1 MSTSR
6 RRTFGRT
13 TLLGLGAA
21 ALAAVATARPAVEV
35 GGVDGT
41 DGALVRPP
49 ATDLPLPQA
58 LSLVVLAA
66 WGAMLVL
73 RGRVRRA
80 VLALGLLAAL
90 GAAVALGAG
99 LPGLTARVREP
110 YVAAGAG
117 SPDVSVTGW
126 YAAAW
131 VATLLSV
138 ALLAAAVAWVP
149 HWPEMGARY
158 DAPSG
163 APGAAPAPAAAAPA
177 APHGVDAQHGQ
188 DGQDGQDGHDGHDG
202 VAGADGADGVDGAVD
217 GDAQRALWRAID
229 EGRDPTADPAP

>member
-1 MSTSR
+1 MSAPAG

-13 TLLGLGAA
+13 TLLGLAAA

-35 GGVDGT
+35 SGVDGT

-49 ATDLPLPQA
+49 AADLPLPQA
-58 LSLVVLAA
+58 LALVVLAA

-90 GAAVALGAG
+90 GSAVALGAG
-99 LPGLTARVREP
+99 LPGLTERVREP

-149 HWPEMGARY
+149 GWPEMGTRY
-158 DAPSG
+158 DAP
-163 APGAAPAPAAAAPA
+163 PAAPAGSTGPTGP
-177 APHGVDAQHGQ
+177 PVPVGE
-188 DGQDGQDGHDGHDG
+188 DG
-202 VAGADGADGVDGAVD
+202 VVDGAGDGVVD
-217 GDAQRALWRAID
+217 GDAQRALWRALD
-229 EGRDPTADPAP
+229 EGRDPTAEQAP

>member
-1 MSTSR
+1 MSVPTR

-13 TLLGLGAA
+13 TLLGLAAA

-35 GGVDGT
+35 DGV

-49 ATDLPLPQA
+49 STDLPLPQA
-58 LSLVVLAA
+58 LALVVLAA

-90 GAAVALGAG
+90 GSAVALGAG
-99 LPGLTARVREP
+99 LPGLTERVREP
-110 YVAAGAG
+110 YLAAGAG
-117 SPDVSVTGW
+117 APAVSVTGW

-131 VATLLSV
+131 AATLLSV

-158 DAPSG
+158 DAP
-163 APGAAPAPAAAAPA
+163 AAAPGEDSAGPAGGGA
-177 APHGVDAQHGQ
+177 AEGVV
-188 DGQDGQDGHDGHDG
+188 DGT
-202 VAGADGADGVDGAVD
+202 VDGAVD
-217 GDAQRALWRAID
+217 GDAQRALWRALD
-229 EGRDPTADPAP
+229 EGRDPTAEQAP